1 MVRKKLI
8 DQLVER
14 VFNDAFRAEGLELRN
29 DIPDDGFVNDRFH
42 GQPAFFRQ
50 VGDGGAAQGRQGFH
64 ETIEGSGGEVHFQ
77 THFPAGFQSA
87 PEHHDQA
94 FQLLLFPF
102 VLHRFPVR
110 DELGIGGHQGVHD
123 AELVGLDGAA
133 RFRDV
138 HNGVHQLRHFHFRS
152 APGEFHMGLDALFLK
167 PAVP

>member
-1 MVRKKLI
+1 MWFVCCFTVVRKKLV

-64 ETIEGSGGEVHFQ
+64 EAIEGSGGEVHFQ

-87 PEHHDQA
+87 LSIMTRLSSFCFFHSSCI
-94 FQLLLFPF
+94 
-102 VLHRFPVR
+102 VSRFAMNW
-110 DELGIGGHQGVHD
+110 G
-123 AELVGLDGAA
+123 
-133 RFRDV
+133 
-138 HNGVHQLRHFHFRS
+138 
-152 APGEFHMGLDALFLK
+152 
-167 PAVP
+167 